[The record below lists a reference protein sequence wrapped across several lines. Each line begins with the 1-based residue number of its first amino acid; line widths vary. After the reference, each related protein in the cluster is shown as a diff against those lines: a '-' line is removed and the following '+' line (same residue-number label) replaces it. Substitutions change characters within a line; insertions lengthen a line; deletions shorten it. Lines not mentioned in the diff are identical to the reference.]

1 MDSLHVV
8 SKKITSGYRLLASF
22 FWILSLLVVLTQC
35 KQEDPEPTQDPE
47 PEPPAPKIY
56 PAALFSVKNVGSTAL
71 TAKIEVIKRGDQT
84 IKSVDV
90 EYSTDNKFVT
100 PQIVTLGTAIVTN
113 TDVFQKRI
121 TQLTSNATYFV
132 RSAIRVADTVI
143 YSAASEVKTFPPL
156 TFYKYEPNTSSNTP
170 VSNHPKMSFTKG
182 GKGYTFTRN
191 PDFTVSSLTEFD
203 SEKEAWKHTAFTN
216 AIFLQGLFTKSDMTS
231 FTMGNR
237 YFVGFGYGGSPSGMS
252 RTMFEFNLETG
263 LCTELPPFT
272 GGTVQRV
279 ETITHN
285 DQAYAF
291 TLESVSVD
299 GQSRDSLVV
308 HEFDLPSLQWKRRAA
323 VWVIRPD
330 LLFSFEREG
339 KLYVISNTY
348 GSSEI
353 KTLFEYDIN
362 NRLLE
367 IIDGNSGPT
376 LIREQLVRA
385 NYRYNNK
392 IYYISVD
399 TENQYLNMFDPLTL
413 TDTRLVVYPKETI
426 RDDVASSF
434 LIGNTLYTQ
443 SHTLKFYAIDL

>member
-1 MDSLHVV
+1 MLFA
-8 SKKITSGYRLLASF
+8 SKMSTPSYRWLTS
-22 FWILSLLVVLTQC
+22 SLLILIFTLVFVQC
-35 KQEDPEPTQDPE
+35 KKEDPEPTPVPE

-71 TAKIEVIKRGDQT
+71 TATIQVIKRGDQT

-90 EYSTDNKFVT
+90 EYSADNKFTT
-100 PQIVTLGTAIVTN
+100 PQIIPLATTIVSN
-113 TDVFQKRI
+113 NDVFQKRI
-121 TQLTSNATYFV
+121 TQLGSNSTYFV

-143 YSAASEVKTFPPL
+143 YSAASEVKTVPPL
-156 TFYKYEPNTSSNTP
+156 TFYKYEPNTSSNAP

-203 SEKEAWKHTAFTN
+203 AEKDAWKHTAFTN
-216 AIFLQGLFTKSDMTS
+216 ANFLQGLFTKSDMTS
-231 FTMGNR
+231 FTIGNR
-237 YFVGFGYGGSPSGMS
+237 YFVGFGYGGSPSDMS

-263 LCTELPPFT
+263 LCTELPPFA
-272 GGTVQRV
+272 GGTVRRV

-285 DQAYAF
+285 DQAFAF
-291 TLESVSVD
+291 ALESVSVD

-339 KLYVISNTY
+339 KLYVISNSY